1 MLRERTLR
9 KDHFSLDKGACLL
22 SKAGRAI
29 FYAQWERANR
39 RCTDGCAPNAR
50 RWHANCAVKASTSCF
65 RANPKVKP
73 HGTEH
78 SGGLDR
84 LLRHGSSPRLAQIF
98 KLLKAHG
105 IALQRS
111 VFLVHMSSVDMAQ
124 LQAQIISLINLR
136 EDDVRAYRLPKSSYK
151 VVFGRSLI
159 PQGMLLGAGTDA
171 WF

>member
-1 MLRERTLR
+1 MGLNT
-9 KDHFSLDKGACLL
+9 
-22 SKAGRAI
+22 
-29 FYAQWERANR
+29 
-39 RCTDGCAPNAR
+39 
-50 RWHANCAVKASTSCF
+50 AVDWIVCYDMAY
-65 RANPKVKP
+65 
-73 HGTEH
+73 
-78 SGGLDR
+78 
-84 LLRHGSSPRLAQIF
+84 PRQLAHIF

-151 VVFGRSLI
+151 VVFRRSLI